1 MPIQSDEFYRELI
14 LEPLRTCASYQPRF
28 GHGHMTEFSITNF
41 YDLYG
46 GDPFYNWLGL
56 DNDLV
61 YIAHKASGGITSI
74 YRQIGIGSERLIRNI
89 FMDSLGIQKDRV
101 TWSYEIKTASGKMQ
115 RLYLDAR
122 ITFNDL
128 TPERRTIV
136 RQWCL
141 DEAHRVGIDDD
152 VAESLKGIVFEVRQ
166 GYKSKDSKRQNA
178 DLNNASNAYANGY
191 LPCLMIISSQID
203 DNLVARYESSKWIL
217 LKGILN
223 PDALVSTYA
232 FLDKIIGF
240 DFVGFMER
248 NQSIFQD
255 ELHNILSCLLTKELK

>member
-1 MPIQSDEFYRELI
+1 M
-14 LEPLRTCASYQPRF
+14 
-28 GHGHMTEFSITNF
+28 
-41 YDLYG
+41 
-46 GDPFYNWLGL
+46 
-56 DNDLV
+56 
-61 YIAHKASGGITSI
+61 
-74 YRQIGIGSERLIRNI
+74 
-89 FMDSLGIQKDRV
+89 
-101 TWSYEIKTASGKMQ
+101 
-115 RLYLDAR
+115 
-122 ITFNDL
+122 
-128 TPERRTIV
+128 
-136 RQWCL
+136 
-141 DEAHRVGIDDD
+141 
-152 VAESLKGIVFEVRQ
+152 AESLKGIVFEVRQ